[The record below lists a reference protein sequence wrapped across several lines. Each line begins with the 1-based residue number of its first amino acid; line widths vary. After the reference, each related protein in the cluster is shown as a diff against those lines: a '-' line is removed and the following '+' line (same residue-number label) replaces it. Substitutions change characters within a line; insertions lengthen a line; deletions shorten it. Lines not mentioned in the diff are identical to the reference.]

1 MVGILVNLI
10 VFPFVFLLVELFR
23 RSRRYVERKE
33 KISKVL
39 IENGIIQTKDIKLKI
54 IK

>member
-1 MVGILVNLI
+1 MNLI

-33 KISKVL
+33 KISNVL
-39 IENGIIQTKDIKLKI
+39 VDNSIIQIEDVKFEI

>member
-1 MVGILVNLI
+1 VNLI

-33 KISKVL
+33 KISNVL
-39 IENGIIQTKDIKLKI
+39 VDNSIIQIEDVKFEI